1 MLMLILLVKIKTFKD
16 ENNKL
21 VSLCINDDKLLER
34 HKNISTKTE
43 VLKNIELNA

>member
-21 VSLCINDDKLLER
+21 VSLRIDDDKLLER
-34 HKNISTKTE
+34 YKNISTKTE